1 MTESGRRINRVAY
14 IGTPAIAVD
23 PLLKLVEEGYDIPL
37 VVTGPDKRRGRGSS
51 TSPSDVKREAERLG
65 LNVSSN
71 IDDLVSI
78 DVDLAIVVAFGQ
90 LIPKHIL
97 DHVQMINIH
106 FSLLPRW
113 RGAAP
118 LERAILAGDTKTGVC
133 IMELEETLDTGGI
146 YRCVEIPIG
155 PNQTLEELRAKS
167 VSEGV
172 DLLLQSLEEGLG
184 SPTPQLGEPSY
195 AHKISSSELEID
207 WGLSSEEILRLVRLG
222 RAWTTVSGSRLRVHS
237 AKIGSLTNLE
247 IGQRKGLSVG
257 SCDGTV
263 ELIEVQPE
271 GRKKML
277 AEDWM
282 NGLSEKT
289 NGYLGNG

>member
-1 MTESGRRINRVAY
+1 MTESGRHINRVAY

-23 PLLKLVEEGYDIPL
+23 PLLKLVEAGYDIPL

-51 TSPSDVKREAERLG
+51 TSPSDVKWEAERLG

-90 LIPKHIL
+90 LIPKRIL

-118 LERAILAGDTKTGVC
+118 LERAILAGDAKTGVC

-146 YRCVEIPIG
+146 YRSVEIPIG

-167 VSEGV
+167 VSEGT
-172 DLLLQSLEEGLG
+172 DLLLQSLKEGLG
-184 SPTPQLGEPSY
+184 TPTPQLGEPSY
-195 AHKISSSELEID
+195 AHKISSSELEINWD
-207 WGLSSEEILRLVRLG
+207 LSSEEILRLVRLG
-222 RAWTTVSGSRLRVHS
+222 RAWTTVSGRRLRVHS

-247 IGQRKGLSVG
+247 VGQRKGFSVG
-257 SCDGTV
+257 SVDGTI
-263 ELIEVQPE
+263 ELLEVQPE
-271 GRKKML
+271 GRKKMS
-277 AEDWM
+277 AEDWI
-282 NGLSEKT
+282 NGLTEKT
-289 NGYLGNG
+289 TGYLGNG

>member
-195 AHKISSSELEID
+195 AHKISNSELEID

-222 RAWTTVSGSRLRVHS
+222 RAWTTVSGSRLRIHS

-263 ELIEVQPE
+263 ELLEVQPE

>member
-1 MTESGRRINRVAY
+1 VTESGRRINRVAY

-289 NGYLGNG
+289 NGFLGNG

>member
-78 DVDLAIVVAFGQ
+78 DVDLAVVVAFGQ

>member
-97 DHVQMINIH
+97 EHVQMINIH

>member
-155 PNQTLEELRAKS
+155 PNQTLEELREKS

-207 WGLSSEEILRLVRLG
+207 WGHSSEEILRLVRLG
-222 RAWTTVSGSRLRVHS
+222 RAWTTVSGSRLRIHS

-263 ELIEVQPE
+263 ELLEVQPE

>member
-65 LNVSSN
+65 LSVSSN

-97 DHVQMINIH
+97 EHVQMINIH

-263 ELIEVQPE
+263 ELLEVQPE

>member
-1 MTESGRRINRVAY
+1 MIESGRRINRVAY

-65 LNVSSN
+65 LSVSSN

-207 WGLSSEEILRLVRLG
+207 WGHSSEEILRLVRLG
-222 RAWTTVSGSRLRVHS
+222 RAWTTVSGSRLRIHS

-263 ELIEVQPE
+263 ELLEVQPE

>member
-155 PNQTLEELRAKS
+155 PNQTLEELREKS

-195 AHKISSSELEID
+195 AHKISNSELEID

-263 ELIEVQPE
+263 ELLEVQPE

>member
-1 MTESGRRINRVAY
+1 
-14 IGTPAIAVD
+14 
-23 PLLKLVEEGYDIPL
+23 
-37 VVTGPDKRRGRGSS
+37 
-51 TSPSDVKREAERLG
+51 
-65 LNVSSN
+65 
-71 IDDLVSI
+71 
-78 DVDLAIVVAFGQ
+78 
-90 LIPKHIL
+90 
-97 DHVQMINIH
+97 
-106 FSLLPRW
+106 
-113 RGAAP
+113 
-118 LERAILAGDTKTGVC
+118 
-133 IMELEETLDTGGI
+133 MELEETLDTGGI
-146 YRCVEIPIG
+146 YRSVEIPIE
-155 PNQTLEELRAKS
+155 PNQTLEELRVKS
-167 VSEGV
+167 VSEGSA
-172 DLLLQSLEEGLG
+172 LLLRSLKEGLG
-184 SPTPQLGEPSY
+184 SPSPQVGEPSY
-195 AHKISSSELEID
+195 AHKISSSELEIN

-263 ELIEVQPE
+263 ELLEVQPE

>member
-97 DHVQMINIH
+97 EHVQMINIH

-155 PNQTLEELRAKS
+155 PNQTLEELREKS

-222 RAWTTVSGSRLRVHS
+222 RAWTTVSGSRLRIHS

-263 ELIEVQPE
+263 ELLEVQPE

>member
-51 TSPSDVKREAERLG
+51 TSPSDVKRAAERMG

-195 AHKISSSELEID
+195 AHKISSSEFEIN

-263 ELIEVQPE
+263 ELLEVQPE

-277 AEDWM
+277 AEDWI

>member
-23 PLLKLVEEGYDIPL
+23 PLLKLVEEGYEIPL

-155 PNQTLEELRAKS
+155 PNQTLEELKAKS

-263 ELIEVQPE
+263 ELLEVQPE

>member
-1 MTESGRRINRVAY
+1 VTESGRRINRVAY

>member
-155 PNQTLEELRAKS
+155 PNQTLEELRAKR

-263 ELIEVQPE
+263 ELLEVQPE

>member
-65 LNVSSN
+65 LSVSSN

-263 ELIEVQPE
+263 ELLEVQPE

>member
-195 AHKISSSELEID
+195 AHKISNSELEID

>member
-289 NGYLGNG
+289 NGFLGNG

>member
-51 TSPSDVKREAERLG
+51 TSPSDVKRAAERMG

-118 LERAILAGDTKTGVC
+118 LERAILAGDAKTGVC

-146 YRCVEIPIG
+146 YRSVEIPIG

-167 VSEGV
+167 VSEGT
-172 DLLLQSLEEGLG
+172 DLLLQSLKEGLG
-184 SPTPQLGEPSY
+184 TPTPQLGEPSY
-195 AHKISSSELEID
+195 AHKISSSELEIN

-263 ELIEVQPE
+263 ELLEVQPE

-277 AEDWM
+277 AEDWI

>member
-97 DHVQMINIH
+97 EHVQMINIH

-247 IGQRKGLSVG
+247 IGQRIGLSVG

>member
-23 PLLKLVEEGYDIPL
+23 PLLKLVEEGYEIPL

-195 AHKISSSELEID
+195 AHKISNSELEID

-222 RAWTTVSGSRLRVHS
+222 RAWTTVSGSRLRIHS

-263 ELIEVQPE
+263 ELLEVQPE

>member
-207 WGLSSEEILRLVRLG
+207 WGLSSEKILRLVRLG

>member
-1 MTESGRRINRVAY
+1 VTESGRRINRVAY
-14 IGTPAIAVD
+14 IGTPAIAVY

-155 PNQTLEELRAKS
+155 PNQTLEELREKS

-263 ELIEVQPE
+263 ELLEVQPE

>member
-14 IGTPAIAVD
+14 IGTPAIAVY

-155 PNQTLEELRAKS
+155 PNQTLEELREKS

-222 RAWTTVSGSRLRVHS
+222 RAWTTVSGSRLRIHS

-263 ELIEVQPE
+263 ELLEVQPE

>member
-65 LNVSSN
+65 LSVSSN

-97 DHVQMINIH
+97 EHVQMINIH

-155 PNQTLEELRAKS
+155 PNQTLEELREKS

-195 AHKISSSELEID
+195 AHKISNSELEID

-263 ELIEVQPE
+263 ELLEVQPE

>member
-23 PLLKLVEEGYDIPL
+23 PLLKLVEEGYEIPL

-65 LNVSSN
+65 LSVSSN

-155 PNQTLEELRAKS
+155 PNQTLEELREKS

-195 AHKISSSELEID
+195 AHKISNSELEID

-222 RAWTTVSGSRLRVHS
+222 RAWTTVSGSRLRIHS

-263 ELIEVQPE
+263 ELLEVQPE

>member
-1 MTESGRRINRVAY
+1 VTESGRRINRVAY

-65 LNVSSN
+65 LSVSSN

-97 DHVQMINIH
+97 EHVQMINIH

-155 PNQTLEELRAKS
+155 PNQTLEELREKS

-195 AHKISSSELEID
+195 AHKISNSELEID

-222 RAWTTVSGSRLRVHS
+222 RAWTTVSGSRLRIHS

-263 ELIEVQPE
+263 ELLEVQPE

>member
-65 LNVSSN
+65 LSVSSN

>member
-23 PLLKLVEEGYDIPL
+23 PLLKLVEEGYEIPL

-155 PNQTLEELRAKS
+155 PNQTLEELREKS

-195 AHKISSSELEID
+195 AHKISNSELEID

-222 RAWTTVSGSRLRVHS
+222 RAWTTVSGSRLRIHS

-263 ELIEVQPE
+263 ELLEVQPE

>member
-23 PLLKLVEEGYDIPL
+23 PLLKLVEEGYEIPL

-65 LNVSSN
+65 LSVSSN

-97 DHVQMINIH
+97 EHVQMINIH

-195 AHKISSSELEID
+195 AHKISNSELEID

-222 RAWTTVSGSRLRVHS
+222 RAWTTVSGSRLRIHS

-263 ELIEVQPE
+263 ELLEVQPE

>member
-1 MTESGRRINRVAY
+1 
-14 IGTPAIAVD
+14 
-23 PLLKLVEEGYDIPL
+23 
-37 VVTGPDKRRGRGSS
+37 
-51 TSPSDVKREAERLG
+51 
-65 LNVSSN
+65 
-71 IDDLVSI
+71 
-78 DVDLAIVVAFGQ
+78 
-90 LIPKHIL
+90 
-97 DHVQMINIH
+97 
-106 FSLLPRW
+106 
-113 RGAAP
+113 
-118 LERAILAGDTKTGVC
+118 
-133 IMELEETLDTGGI
+133 MELEETLDTGGI

-195 AHKISSSELEID
+195 AHKISGSELEID

-222 RAWTTVSGSRLRVHS
+222 RAWTTVSGSRLRIHS

-263 ELIEVQPE
+263 ELLEVQPE

>member
-155 PNQTLEELRAKS
+155 PNQTLEELREKS

-195 AHKISSSELEID
+195 AHKISNSELEID

-222 RAWTTVSGSRLRVHS
+222 RAWTTVSGSRLRIHS

>member
-23 PLLKLVEEGYDIPL
+23 PLLKLVEEGYEIPL

-65 LNVSSN
+65 LSVSSN

-97 DHVQMINIH
+97 EHVQMINIH

-155 PNQTLEELRAKS
+155 PNQTLEELREKS

-195 AHKISSSELEID
+195 AHKISNSELEID

-222 RAWTTVSGSRLRVHS
+222 RAWTTVSGSRLRIHS

-263 ELIEVQPE
+263 ELLEVQPE

>member
-155 PNQTLEELRAKS
+155 PNQTLEELREKS

-195 AHKISSSELEID
+195 AHKISNSELEID

-222 RAWTTVSGSRLRVHS
+222 RAWTTVSGSRLRIHS

-263 ELIEVQPE
+263 ELLEVQPE

>member
-195 AHKISSSELEID
+195 AHKISNSELEID

-263 ELIEVQPE
+263 ELLEVQPE